1 MPPRAQ
7 GGRRGGEG
15 RRRRRGERRHPRRR
29 GGGGRRRPPRPAQE
43 FALWRRLARRPESP
57 PRGPRRVDS
66 WRLSRSLEEVA
77 WVFSTLCATIPAAKV
92 DAGLPAWRGDE
103 CATFVA
109 NLGLGQYAPSFA
121 FNLNGARL
129 PSLRMTELNQLGV
142 CAFEHQ
148 KKIME
153 GVRHLTAAFERKE
166 RAAKANAAWAD
177 LLSGNATAAAPAPGE
192 EEEEGADAGAS
203 TAERRPRP
211 GSMCVRW

>member
-1 MPPRAQ
+1 MWCLHELKADGEEEKGAADGAASAATPA
-7 GGRRGGEG
+7 GGAAGGGGALLGRRKNSLFGGASPAAGLSGGSPAGGAGGMAGALFGGGTPGGGGRGGEG
-15 RRRRRGERRHPRRR
+15 
-29 GGGGRRRPPRPAQE
+29 GGGRVFTLPQ
-43 FALWRRLARRPESP
+43 RLGMSKLLEDNKTM
-57 PRGPRRVDS
+57 GPRRVDS

-142 CAFEHQ
+142 SAFELEAL
-148 KKIME
+148 I
-153 GVRHLTAAFERKE
+153 
-166 RAAKANAAWAD
+166 
-177 LLSGNATAAAPAPGE
+177 
-192 EEEEGADAGAS
+192 AS
-203 TAERRPRP
+203 
-211 GSMCVRW
+211 